1 LVGYRPA
8 LELQSA
14 QGKWMTEDI
23 FPHNLLVYWE
33 IGPIRSL
40 TEQPRWES
48 ASGNVTFVET
58 ESGARYVLKRKTVR
72 HTLPHEYKLLE
83 TLAAQGVPVAVPL
96 RARSGEPYVQMGE
109 DWFDLSPHIPGTVY
123 NDHYA
128 PGAAERARQFGA
140 AIARLHAALR
150 ICEHLNSVP
159 EMDLPADI
167 VRSGQVLRSIWPA
180 AQPSI
185 DPILAELEAG
195 LAACFAELP
204 KQLIHRDAH
213 PGNMLFQDGQLSGWL
228 DFEIML
234 RGPRLFDLCYCSTSL
249 LINGFGDP
257 NKRQVWFTLLFA
269 LVEGYESVSPLTS
282 VERRALRVMQMSIE
296 VIFIAFFDSIHYPAG
311 VAQNI
316 AALTWL
322 YANPYEL

>member
-1 LVGYRPA
+1 M
-8 LELQSA
+8 QSA
-14 QGKWMTEDI
+14 QRKRMTELISSHD
-23 FPHNLLVYWE
+23 LLAYWE
-33 IGPIRSL
+33 IGPIRSI
-40 TEQPRWES
+40 TEQPRGES
-48 ASGNVTFVET
+48 ASRNVTFVET
-58 ESGARYVLKRKTVR
+58 ESGARYVLKRKTVHR
-72 HTLPHEYKLLE
+72 TLPHVYKLLE
-83 TLAAQGVPVAVPL
+83 TLAEQGVPVAAPL
-96 RARSGEPYVQMGE
+96 RARSGKPYVQVG
-109 DWFDLSPHIPGTVY
+109 DNYFDLSPHLPGTVY

-128 PGAAERARQFGA
+128 PGAVDRARQFGA

-150 ICEHLNSVP
+150 SCEQIISVP
-159 EMDLPADI
+159 EMDLPGDI
-167 VRSGQVLRSIWPA
+167 ARFIPVVRSLWPA
-180 AQPSI
+180 GQPPVE
-185 DPILAELEAG
+185 PILVELEAG

-257 NKRQVWFTLLFA
+257 NKRQAWFTSLSA
-269 LVEGYESVSPLTS
+269 LVEGYESISTLIS

-296 VIFIAFFDSIHYPAG
+296 VIFIAFFVRIHYPSG

-316 AALTWL
+316 DALAWL

>member
-1 LVGYRPA
+1 MSSIDIYSDLLA
-8 LELQSA
+8 HWEL
-14 QGKWMTEDI
+14 
-23 FPHNLLVYWE
+23 
-33 IGPIRSL
+33 GPILSI
-40 TEQPRWES
+40 TEQVPGEF
-48 ASGNVTFVET
+48 AAGNVTFVET
-58 ESGARYVLKRKTVR
+58 ELGSRYVLKRKTVR
-72 HTLPHEYKLLE
+72 RTLPNEYTLLE

-96 RARSGEPYVQMGE
+96 RARSGEPYGQMGG
-109 DWFDLSPHIPGTVY
+109 DWFDLSPHLAGMVY
-123 NDHYA
+123 TDHYA
-128 PGAAERARQFGA
+128 SGAAERARQFGV

-150 ICEHLNSVP
+150 NCEQLISAQD
-159 EMDLPADI
+159 MDLPGDI
-167 VRSGQVLRSIWPA
+167 ARSGQVVRQNWPA
-180 AQPSI
+180 GQPPVE
-185 DPILAELEAG
+185 PILSELEAG

-204 KQLIHRDAH
+204 KQLVHRDAN

-249 LINGFGDP
+249 LMNGMDDLA
-257 NKRQVWFTLLFA
+257 KRQTWFTLLAA

-296 VIFIAFFDSIHYPAG
+296 VIFIAFFAGIHQPAW

-316 AALTWL
+316 DALAWL